1 MKSWI
6 EKRQHKR
13 EAIRIEATAVMQD
26 GLVRQ
31 EVLVVNLSRSGAMVE
46 LPASI
51 DLSEDFTLL
60 FNHSLEPCRVIW
72 RQAQFAG
79 VEFAHVLPEQREC
92 FFDSGQTADVFAR
105 AQQGQV
111 DDRRI

>member
-13 EAIRIEATAVMQD
+13 EALRIAATAVMQD

-31 EVLVVNLSRSGAMVE
+31 DVLVVNLSRSGAMVE
-46 LPASI
+46 LCESI
-51 DLSEDFTLL
+51 DLSDDFTLL
-60 FNHSLEPCRVIW
+60 FNHSLEPCHVVW

-79 VEFAHVLPEQREC
+79 VQFSHVMTDEQQSH
-92 FFDSGQTADVFAR
+92 FDSSQIVDVVQDEPVR
-105 AQQGQV
+105 QV
-111 DDRRI
+111 PRGH